1 MAGQVKSKAK
11 KSNEESCTSYITLVA
26 TRIRAVIRSFFLL
39 FFRIEEKLCYDW
51 MRGHDG
57 VSKLQGIS

>member
-11 KSNEESCTSYITLVA
+11 KSNEESCTSYVTLVA

-51 MRGHDG
+51 
-57 VSKLQGIS
+57 I